1 MAKKR
6 QRKAPAQQL
15 VPSGKPTTPAPAAD
29 RLLGDIR
36 TLIEA
41 ARQQVAQA
49 VNAGLVAAIGTLAG
63 ASARISCTRSEPDME
78 TRLCRAVGTVNDG
91 IRPRVRASKP
101 ISDDAICRLF
111 PRRANCV
118 GVSAQ
123 LGWSHFVEII
133 PLDDPLKRDF
143 YVELLPRPPFLPPP
157 AATTR
162 GDRPENWRLPAGR
175 RRPNGVVSSLAE

>member
-1 MAKKR
+1 M
-6 QRKAPAQQL
+6 
-15 VPSGKPTTPAPAAD
+15 
-29 RLLGDIR
+29 GDIR
-36 TLIEA
+36 ALIEA

-49 VNAGLVAAIGTLAG
+49 VNAGLVALYWHVGRRIREDILHEKRAG
-63 ASARISCTRSEPDME
+63 YGDEIVSALSAQLTMEYGRGFGRRNLFRMMQFADFFPDE
-78 TRLCRAVGTVNDG
+78 QIVSAL
-91 IRPRVRASKP
+91 
-101 ISDDAICRLF
+101 
-111 PRRANCV
+111 
-118 GVSAQ
+118 SAQ